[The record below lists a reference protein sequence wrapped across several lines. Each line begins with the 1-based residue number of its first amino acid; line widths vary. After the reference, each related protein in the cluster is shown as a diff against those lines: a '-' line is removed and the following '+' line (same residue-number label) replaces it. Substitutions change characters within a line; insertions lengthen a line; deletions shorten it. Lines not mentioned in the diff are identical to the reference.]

1 MAQRTR
7 TVLQSLLAFG
17 AVLALTLL
25 ACALVAREQQRQI
38 DAAFAS
44 DTRRLLTQ
52 VDTRLQSHFAALRSM
67 RGLFAAQ
74 SEVSRLQF
82 QQFLEQLRL
91 RDSTPGFQA
100 VQYVRA
106 LPEAQRAD
114 FVAAVRGDRSLH
126 AEGYPR
132 FDIHP
137 ANTLAQH
144 YVIEYNEPMRGNE
157 AAFGLDLAALPAHL
171 RALELGRDSG
181 LPVATEPLKLV
192 QDQAGR
198 TGFVVRMPI
207 YRRGAALQELA
218 QRRAALQGFAAL
230 VYRVDDLMR
239 DAIDAQLLPALR
251 VRIGDIGYAEAGAA
265 AAATAQPLFDS
276 APGALATGLRM
287 SDTLVV
293 GQRRWAFEISALPG
307 GRYEPERARL
317 LAILLPG
324 LLMALLCAGLVAA
337 WASRRALALQLAST
351 LAEQKAIFDNAAVGI
366 QFVKNRRIQ
375 ACNSGLAEMLG
386 YRAEELVGASTRIL
400 FASDQAFEAAGKAAY
415 AGIAAEQHW
424 IGDVEWVRKDGS
436 PIQCRLH
443 GRHIDP
449 QRLELGSVWVCYD
462 ISALQA
468 AQAQLI
474 QHEKLA
480 SLGQL
485 VANVAHEINT
495 PIAAIK
501 SSSLNLGDALALC
514 LSELPHLLQLLEP
527 PLRAR
532 FIELTR
538 RASLPA
544 SPLSTRE
551 ERLRTRELG
560 EALEQ
565 AGVAD
570 ARRVAGVLVQLG
582 ETGLRPELLALL
594 QHPQQAQVLRLAE
607 AVATLL
613 RSAANINAAVERVAK
628 IVLALKRFSRS
639 DPQGQP
645 TATDLRESLE
655 TVLTLYHNQFRQGV
669 ELVRDYQDDLPP
681 LPCLPDELHQVWT
694 NLIHNALQAM
704 NYRGVLHIG
713 LRRRGDAALVTVA
726 DTGCGIPAALRAQI
740 FEPFFTTKPAG
751 EGSGLGL
758 DIVKRIVT
766 RHGGRID
773 VYSEPGQG
781 ARFEVLLPYAGA

>member
-1 MAQRTR
+1 
-7 TVLQSLLAFG
+7 
-17 AVLALTLL
+17 VLALTLL

-38 DAAFAS
+38 EAGFAS

-52 VDTRLQSHFAALRSM
+52 LDTRLQSHFAALRSI
-67 RGLFAAQ
+67 RGLYAAQ
-74 SEVSRLQF
+74 PEVSRLQF
-82 QQFLEQLRL
+82 QQFLAQLKL
-91 RDSTPGFQA
+91 GESTPGFQA

-106 LPEAQRAD
+106 LPEAQRAA
-114 FVAAVRGDRSLH
+114 FIAGVRGDRSLRP
-126 AEGYPR
+126 EGYPQ
-132 FDIHP
+132 FDLRP
-137 ANTLAQH
+137 VNTLAQH
-144 YVIEYNEPMRGNE
+144 YVIEYTEPMLGNE
-157 AAFGLDLAALPAHL
+157 RAFGLDLAALPAHL
-171 RALELGRDSG
+171 QALELGRDSG
-181 LPVATEPLKLV
+181 APVATEPLKLV

-198 TGFVVRMPI
+198 TGFVVRLPI
-207 YRRGAALQELA
+207 YRRGMPLANVA

-230 VYRVDDLMR
+230 VYRVDDLVR
-239 DAIDAQLLPALR
+239 EAIDAQLLPALR
-251 VRIGDIGYAEAGAA
+251 VRISDIGYAEAGAGG
-265 AAATAQPLFDS
+265 AAATPMPLFDS
-276 APGALATGLRM
+276 APAAPAAGPPRRE
-287 SDTLVV
+287 TLVV
-293 GQRRWAFEISALPG
+293 GQRLWAFEFSALPG

-337 WASRRALALQLAST
+337 WASRRELARQLAST

-366 QFVKNRRIQ
+366 EFVKNRRIQ
-375 ACNSGLAEMLG
+375 ACNQALAEMLG
-386 YRAEELVGASTRIL
+386 YRAEELVGASTRVL

-415 AGIAAEQHW
+415 AAIAAQQHW

-436 PIQCRLH
+436 AIQCRLH

-449 QRLELGSVWVCYD
+449 QHLELGSVWVCYD

-485 VANVAHEINT
+485 VATVAHEINT

-514 LSELPHLLQLLEP
+514 LSELPRLFQLLEP
-527 PLRAR
+527 PLQAL

-551 ERLRTRELG
+551 ERQRMRELG
-560 EALEQ
+560 EALAQ
-565 AGVAD
+565 AGVSD
-570 ARRVAGVLVQLG
+570 ARRAASVLVQLG

-594 QHPQQAQVLRLAE
+594 QHPRQALILQLAE

-613 RSAANINAAVERVAK
+613 RSAGNINAAVDRVAK

-639 DPQGQP
+639 DPQGQLQ
-645 TATDLRESLE
+645 ATDLRESLD
-655 TVLTLYHNQFRQGV
+655 TVLTLYQNQFKQGV
-669 ELVRDYQDDLPP
+669 ELVRDYQPDLPP

-704 NYRGVLHIG
+704 NYRGVLRIG
-713 LRRRGDAALVTVA
+713 LHRRGDAALVSVA
-726 DTGCGIPAALRAQI
+726 DTGCGIPAELHAQI
-740 FEPFFTTKPAG
+740 FEPFFTTKPVG

-758 DIVKRIVT
+758 DIVKRIVA
-766 RHGGRID
+766 RHGGQIE
-773 VYSEPGQG
+773 VHSESGHG

>member
-1 MAQRTR
+1 
-7 TVLQSLLAFG
+7 VLLAFA

-25 ACALVAREQQRQI
+25 ACALVAREQQRQV
-38 DAAFAS
+38 DARFAS

-52 VDTRLQSHFAALRSM
+52 VDTRLQSHFAALRSIS
-67 RGLFAAQ
+67 GLFAAQ
-74 SEVSRLQF
+74 PELSRLQF
-82 QQFLEQLRL
+82 HQFLERLRL
-91 RDSTPGFQA
+91 RESTPGFQA
-100 VQYVRA
+100 VQYVRV
-106 LPEAQRAD
+106 LPEAERVA
-114 FVAAVRGDRSLH
+114 FVASVRGDRTLE
-126 AEGYPR
+126 AGGYPQ
-132 FDIHP
+132 FDVHP
-137 ANTLAQH
+137 VQAQALH

-157 AAFGLDLAALPAHL
+157 RAFGLDLAAAPAHL
-171 RALELGRDSG
+171 QALELGRDSG
-181 LPVATEPLKLV
+181 MPVATAPLTLV
-192 QDQAGR
+192 QDEAGR
-198 TGFVVRMPI
+198 TGFVVRIPI
-207 YRRGAALQELA
+207 YRRGAPLDELA

-230 VYRVDDLMR
+230 VYRAGDLMR
-239 DAIDAQLLPALR
+239 GAIDAQLLPALR
-251 VRIGDIGYAEAGAA
+251 VRISDIGYAEPRPGGAA
-265 AAATAQPLFDS
+265 AAAPMPLFDS
-276 APGALATGLRM
+276 APDTAAAPAAGLTRR
-287 SDTLVV
+287 DTLVV
-293 GQRRWAFEISALPG
+293 GQRLWAFEFSALPG
-307 GRYEPERARL
+307 GRYAPEHARL

-366 QFVKNRRIQ
+366 EFVRDRRIQ

-386 YRAEELVGASTRIL
+386 YRAEELVGASTRVL

-415 AGIAAEQHW
+415 AAIAAEQHW

-449 QRLELGSVWVCYD
+449 QHLELGSVWVCYD

-514 LSELPHLLQLLEP
+514 LSELPRLFQLLEP
-527 PLRAR
+527 PVQAR

-551 ERLRTRELG
+551 ERQRMRELG

-565 AGVAD
+565 AGVSE
-570 ARRVAGVLVQLG
+570 ARRAAGVLVQLG

-594 QHPQQAQVLRLAE
+594 QHPQQALILQLAE

-613 RSAANINAAVERVAK
+613 RSAGNINAAVDRVAK

-645 TATDLRESLE
+645 TATDLRESLD
-655 TVLTLYHNQFRQGV
+655 TVLTLYQNQFKQGV
-669 ELVRDYQDDLPP
+669 ELVRDYQGDLPP

-704 NYRGVLHIG
+704 NYRGVLRIS
-713 LRRRGDAALVTVA
+713 LRRQGDAALVSVA
-726 DTGCGIPAALRAQI
+726 DTGSGIPAQLHAQI
-740 FEPFFTTKPAG
+740 FEPFFTTKPVG

-758 DIVKRIVT
+758 DIVKRIVA
-766 RHGGRID
+766 RHGGQIE
-773 VYSEPGQG
+773 VHSEPGQG
-781 ARFEVLLPYAGA
+781 ARFEVRLPYPAA